1 LFFWYTAG
9 AVFAVWNVF
18 QSAGLDFRTV
28 AFGALLPLLI
38 DLPVGHQAFA
48 HTLLAPVALLVLV
61 MVATSGRGHRLARRR
76 VIGLPIGWFC
86 GLALSGAFAS
96 QRVFWWPGFG
106 ASFGHVALLPALPV
120 LVVVEELLGLLAL
133 RWIWVRFGLREPA
146 RRRELVRRGR
156 LVVVGS

>member
-18 QSAGLDFRTV
+18 QSAGLDFRAV
-28 AFGALLPLLI
+28 ALGALLPLLV
-38 DLPVGHQAFA
+38 DLPAGHQAFA
-48 HTLLAPVALLVLV
+48 HSLLAPVALLAVV
-61 MVATSGRGHRLARRR
+61 MLATSGRGRRLLRRR

-106 ASFGHVALLPALPV
+106 TSFGHTALLPVVPV
-120 LVVVEELLGLLAL
+120 VVVEELLGLLAT
-133 RWIWVRFGLREPA
+133 RWIWMRFGLRDPA
-146 RRRELVRRGR
+146 RRRAFVRRGR
-156 LVVVGS
+156 LAVTGP